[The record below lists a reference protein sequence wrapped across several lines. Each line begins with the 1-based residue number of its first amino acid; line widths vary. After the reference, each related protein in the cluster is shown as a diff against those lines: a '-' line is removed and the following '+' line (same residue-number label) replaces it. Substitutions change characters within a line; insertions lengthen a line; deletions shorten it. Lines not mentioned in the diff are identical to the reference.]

1 MNLAL
6 ASLNLL
12 KESGSRAD
20 AIIDIAE
27 PEPGPDEDVVVEEED
42 KDGDGDEAPTAWEI
56 READPL
62 VLDDDDDNEEEE
74 TDA

>member
-27 PEPGPDEDVVVEEED
+27 PEPGPDEDIVVEVAEAE
-42 KDGDGDEAPTAWEI
+42 DEAPTAWEI

-62 VLDDDDDNEEEE
+62 VLDDDDDEEEEEE